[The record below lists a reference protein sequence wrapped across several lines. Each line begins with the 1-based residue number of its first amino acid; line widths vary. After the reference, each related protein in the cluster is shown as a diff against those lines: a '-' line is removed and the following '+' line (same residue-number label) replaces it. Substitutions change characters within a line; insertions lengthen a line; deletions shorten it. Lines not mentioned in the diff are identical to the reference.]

1 MKIRLFRKD
10 EQQLLKQA
18 IHDVWGRNHI
28 LSYDD
33 SLLHHMF
40 FQTPNHTSI
49 ATKEEFSFLGVWD
62 QNKVIGLLGVMT
74 YTFNQYGKKGKAYSL
89 TNWIVEEQ
97 YRHTGAGLQLIQ
109 YVLDLKPEMVLSL
122 GVGEGAAP
130 IYKLMRW
137 EMNMDVPRWIGL
149 QKKEEVVDALLDSN
163 SHAIRYYNE
172 IHEVLTARK
181 AKRIQA
187 LDDEL
192 WNEFYWNIFAKDTIG
207 IARDA
212 AFLNWR
218 YFNHPTF
225 DYIALAVKDGEQY
238 EGLAIVRIEEVTGG
252 SKIGRIVEMMYST
265 QDSAVALANAI
276 VHLDESVLFYDFY
289 SFSTV
294 STWGLEAVGFKRV
307 YKTEEDPFVLPTRFQ
322 PVDLE
327 ITSMISAIYLTERS
341 KEKFNVA
348 LDQQWYITKGDADQD
363 RPN

>member
-1 MKIRLFRKD
+1 MEIRPFQYD
-10 EQQLLKQA
+10 EIKKVQDA
-18 IHDVWGRNHI
+18 IHTIWSPHHI
-28 LSYDD
+28 LSRDQK
-33 SLLHHMF
+33 LFEFMF
-40 FQTPNHTSI
+40 EQLPHKNSVFHT
-49 ATKEEFSFLGVWD
+49 EEYAMLGAFDGEEIIGFLGT
-62 QNKVIGLLGVMT
+62 MPF
-74 YTFNQYGKKGKAYSL
+74 TFNNKGKKGLAI
-89 TNWIVEEQ
+89 TFANWIVKESM
-97 YRHTGAGLQLIQ
+97 RHTGAGLKLISEAKALNPDAIV
-109 YVLDLKPEMVLSL
+109 VLGIGKQ
-122 GVGEGAAP
+122 AKP
-130 IYKLMRW
+130 IYDMMRW
-137 EMNMDVPRWIGL
+137 NVLEDTPRWVGIND
-149 QKKEEVVDALLDSN
+149 KELVSDVFLEGDQSP
-163 SHAIRYYNE
+163 IRYYSNIQE
-172 IHEVLTARK
+172 IVCSTVAQ
-181 AKRIQA
+181 RIES
-187 LDDEL
+187 LNSEL
-192 WNEFYWNIFAKDTIG
+192 WDEFYWNVFAKNTIG

-238 EGLAIVRIEEVTGG
+238 EGLAIVRIEEVANGY
-252 SKIGRIVEMMYST
+252 KIGRIVEMMYST

-341 KEKFNVA
+341 KEKFHVA